1 MSSIALVGGTLIT
14 PLETRFSNLSIVDG
28 RIAAISDHAGEEVPA
43 KRVLD
48 VTGCYVTPG
57 LVDIQLNGGPR
68 CNFWGDPTAE
78 DIFALSDDLLKAG
91 VTCILPTLITA
102 DLDHIRKNIQFLKSV
117 GVGVLENVA
126 LAQTKAT
133 KSAAQSKTQ
142 LASRPR
148 VRMPG
153 IHVEG
158 PCLSPAKPG
167 VHPPQFIQPLNLEI
181 LRKIADD
188 AVRLITIAPEL
199 DPSGVTIDFLREH
212 NIAVSLGHSN
222 ATLEE
227 ASRAFDRGIRLITH
241 TFNAMAP
248 IHQRAAG
255 AVVAALLDERVSCS
269 LICDGKHVE
278 PALIKLVVKVKGA
291 GKVILVTDA
300 AQVGTSGGGLVGSS
314 INLSEAV
321 VNVVNWQAAKFA
333 EAILMATWN
342 PAAAIGIEK
351 QVGHLETGKYGDL
364 VVWDRQT
371 LAIRHVIVGGEVVS

>member
-1 MSSIALVGGTLIT
+1 
-14 PLETRFSNLSIVDG
+14 VDG
-28 RIAAISDHAGEEVPA
+28 RIAAISDHAGEEMPA
-43 KRVLD
+43 KQVLD

-68 CNFWGDPTAE
+68 CNLWGDPTAD

-102 DLDHIRKNIQFLKSV
+102 DLEHIRKNIQFLKSV
-117 GVGVLENVA
+117 GVGAMENVA
-126 LAQTKAT
+126 EARSKAN
-133 KSAAQSKTQ
+133 KSGAQSLTQ
-142 LASRPR
+142 LASKPR

-158 PCLSPAKPG
+158 PCLSPEKPG
-167 VHPPQFIQPLNLEI
+167 VHPKEFIQPLNLEI
-181 LRKIADD
+181 LSKITDD
-188 AVRLITIAPEL
+188 AVKLVTIAPEM
-199 DPSGVTIDFLREH
+199 DPSGVSIDFLREH

-227 ASRAFDRGIRLITH
+227 ATRAFDRGIRLITH
-241 TFNAMAP
+241 TFNALPA

-255 AVVAALLDERVSCS
+255 AVVAALLDERVTCS

-278 PALIKLVVKVKGA
+278 PALIKLVVRVKGA
-291 GKVILVTDA
+291 DKVVLVTDA
-300 AQVGTSGGGLVGSS
+300 AQIGTSGGGLMGSS
-314 INLSEAV
+314 ITLSEGV

-333 EAILMATWN
+333 EAIRMATWN
-342 PAAAIGIEK
+342 PAAAVGIEK
-351 QVGHLETGKYGDL
+351 HVGHLELGKYGDL
-364 VVWDRQT
+364 VVWDQQT